1 MQILKET
8 TVWNTDYSVANHT
21 YLLDNKNRLIA
32 YARSDTGEIVV
43 SKSGTIVLD
52 KRYRTFKI
60 VNHPGLAKLAK
71 IEKPV
76 GVRLFKV
83 QSTKKS
89 TMWKCQLPVTL
100 VPVQASI
107 LEGNASM
114 AKLLWKNYKIV
125 VKKQQL
131 SKPLT
136 IALFTV

>member
-32 YARSDTGEIVV
+32 YARSDTGEIIV

-83 QSTKKS
+83 QSNQKVYNVEVS
-89 TMWKCQLPVTL
+89 TSGYTCTCTGFNFRGKCKHG
-100 VPVQASI
+100 QAVV
-107 LEGNASM
+107 E
-114 AKLLWKNYKIV
+114 KLQNSCEK
-125 VKKQQL
+125 
-131 SKPLT
+131 T
-136 IALFTV
+136 TA

>member
-32 YARSDTGEIVV
+32 YARSDTGEIIV

-71 IEKPV
+71 TEKPV

-83 QSTKKS
+83 QSNQKVYNVEVS
-89 TMWKCQLPVTL
+89 TSGYTCTCTGFNFRGKCKHG
-100 VPVQASI
+100 QAVV
-107 LEGNASM
+107 E
-114 AKLLWKNYKIV
+114 KLQNSCEK
-125 VKKQQL
+125 
-131 SKPLT
+131 T
-136 IALFTV
+136 TA

>member
-32 YARSDTGEIVV
+32 YARSDTGEIIV

-52 KRYRTFKI
+52 KRYRTLKI

-83 QSTKKS
+83 QSNQKVYNVEVS
-89 TMWKCQLPVTL
+89 TSGYTCTCTGFNFRGKCKHG
-100 VPVQASI
+100 QAVV
-107 LEGNASM
+107 E
-114 AKLLWKNYKIV
+114 KLQNSCEK
-125 VKKQQL
+125 
-131 SKPLT
+131 T
-136 IALFTV
+136 TA